1 MKQAFVP
8 KNQIRNGYSYEDT
21 KWHELNSIL
30 VKKYCI
36 HEQNCFLFSMLY
48 LNSKSLAEIDQRTKS
63 LKNVSSFLSE
73 WDIVQI
79 VGGGW

>member
-30 VKKYCI
+30 VK
-36 HEQNCFLFSMLY
+36 N
-48 LNSKSLAEIDQRTKS
+48 
-63 LKNVSSFLSE
+63 
-73 WDIVQI
+73 IVFMSRI
-79 VGGGW
+79 VFYFQCYI